1 MEREKC
7 FYLTAD
13 IRIPPRENTMISCWE
28 KRDCGEVWGHVGS
41 SGCWKFPGGGWG
53 HRPWQSWQCCVPFGV
68 IGAALKEPCLRL
80 VPIYLILD
88 NQGHILNT
96 LCVGIFGH

>member
-1 MEREKC
+1 MGKSG
-7 FYLTAD
+7 A
-13 IRIPPRENTMISCWE
+13 MWE
-28 KRDCGEVWGHVGS
+28 AVAAGNSLEW
-41 SGCWKFPGGGWG
+41 GWG